1 MFSRKGIIIIEK
13 TDAVDEDA
21 LLETALEAG
30 ADDMV
35 VQEDSFEI
43 VTDPAA
49 YTDVHHAL
57 ADAGYEIVRIRCR
70 ICSIDGGCAEGR
82 A

>member
-30 ADDMV
+30 ADDM
-35 VQEDSFEI
+35 I
-43 VTDPAA
+43 CLL
-49 YTDVHHAL
+49 YTS
-57 ADAGYEIVRIRCR
+57 RCV
-70 ICSIDGGCAEGR
+70 
-82 A
+82 